1 MSDVFERLADHLDNL
16 PAGFPRTDSG
26 VELRILQR
34 LFTPEE
40 ADLATKLTMIPESP
54 AQIAERL
61 GTQEETVG
69 PLLEQMASKGLI
81 FRSTKEGR
89 TTYMAAQFMVGI
101 WEYHVQDL
109 DEGLIRDVN
118 HYLPHLMQTA
128 WQSTHTKQ
136 MRVVPVLESLEDE
149 TAVMPYEVAEDIVA
163 AQSKIVVAPC
173 ICRKEHSMVGDG
185 CDRILESCLV
195 FGGAAHFYE
204 ENKLGR
210 AISADEALDILSRG
224 KKEGLVLQPGNAQK
238 PASMCLCCGCCC
250 QILKN
255 LKRLE
260 SPAQAI
266 HSNFYA
272 AVQTEECTACGE
284 CEERCQMEAIQVE
297 DAAEVDLSRCI
308 GCGLC
313 VEACDFGA
321 VRLVQKEEQYEPP
334 KNVVQTYMAM
344 ARERGLL

>member
-1 MSDVFERLADHLDNL
+1 MSEVYERLADHLNHL
-16 PAGFPRTDSG
+16 PAGFPRTESG
-26 VELRILQR
+26 VELRILKR

-40 ADLATKLTMIPESP
+40 AELATKLTMIPEST
-54 AQIAERL
+54 AQLAERL
-61 GTQEETVG
+61 GTEEETIG

-81 FRSTKEGR
+81 FRSAKEGK

-109 DEGLIRDVN
+109 DEDLIRDVN
-118 HYLPHLMQTA
+118 EYLPHLMQTA
-128 WQSTHTKQ
+128 WQETGTKQ
-136 MRVVPVLESLEDE
+136 MRVIPVSESLEDE
-149 TAVMPYEVAEDIVA
+149 TAVMPYDVAEDIVA

-173 ICRKEHSMVGDG
+173 ICRKEHAMVGEG
-185 CDRILESCLV
+185 CQRTLESCLV

-210 AISADEALDILSRG
+210 AISAEEAMDILSRG

-255 LKRLE
+255 LKRLDA
-260 SPAQAI
+260 PARAV
-266 HSNFYA
+266 HSSFYA
-272 AVQTEECTACGE
+272 VVDADECTACGE
-284 CEERCQMEAIQVE
+284 CEDRCQMEAIRVNA
-297 DAAEVDLSRCI
+297 AAEVDEKRCI

-321 VRLVQKEEQYEPP
+321 LRLVHKEEAYEPP